1 MWINRR
7 KMLFS
12 VMILCI
18 TLLLIITGCGK
29 KEEAVDNEVYVKTQK
44 VTADMQNSEETY
56 SGTVKGRYENDLSFQ
71 VGGKIISRNIN
82 VGDKVAAGD
91 VLMVIDDKDV
101 RQSVNAADAQ
111 VASATSQLNLAKSD
125 LARYQQLY
133 AANAISAQ
141 QLDQAQAS
149 YDNAVATYNQAV
161 AQANQSE
168 NSLGYTQLIANNT
181 GVISNVTG
189 EVGQVVAAGQAVA
202 TLIHDGD
209 REIEISVPENK
220 IQAINVG
227 ESASVTFW
235 ALNNTQVDGTVREIS
250 PIADDVA
257 RTYKVRISLNNT
269 PVDIQLGM
277 TANVSFLNANDT
289 VSGVKLP
296 LTALYQTEN
305 KTQVWI
311 VNEDLQL
318 LLKDVQVISLG
329 KNDVIVNGLNK
340 DDNVVI
346 AGVHKLYEG
355 QKVKLLDGDAL

>member
-12 VMILCI
+12 LLILCI
-18 TLLLIITGCGK
+18 TLSLIVTGCGK
-29 KEEAVDNEVYVKTQK
+29 KDEAVDNEVYVKTQK
-44 VTADMQNSEETY
+44 VTADMQSSEDTY

-71 VGGKIISRNIN
+71 VGGKIIQRNIN
-82 VGDKVAAGD
+82 IGDKVAAGD

-101 RQSVNAADAQ
+101 KQSVNAADAQ

-133 AANAISAQ
+133 AANAVSAQ

-161 AQANQSE
+161 AQASQSE
-168 NSLGYTQLIANNT
+168 NSLGYTQLIADNA

-202 TLIHDGD
+202 TLVHDGD
-209 REIEISVPENK
+209 REVEISVPENK
-220 IQAINVG
+220 IQTISVG
-227 ESASVTFW
+227 QNASVTFW

-257 RTYKVRISLNNT
+257 RTYKVRISLNNM
-269 PVDIQLGM
+269 PADIQLGM
-277 TANVSFLNANDT
+277 TANVSFSDINNA
-289 VSGVKLP
+289 VSGIKLP
-296 LTALYQTEN
+296 LAALYQTEN

-311 VNEDLQL
+311 VDGDDQL
-318 LLKDVQVISLG
+318 MLKDVQVVSLG
-329 KNDVIVNGLNK
+329 KNDVIVNGLNE
-340 DDNVVI
+340 DDIVVT
-346 AGVHKLYEG
+346 AGVHKLHEG